1 MISFQ
6 KQYINQIKE
15 LADKMRSETMPSL
28 TGELFALF
36 ETTGNR
42 LDYEAVYFKR
52 RKFLAVFGMAA
63 YLFRQPADIAKLEEV
78 LQQICEEECWA
89 LPAHVNRKENADW
102 KHTVDLFASETAQSL
117 AEITAILNVKE
128 KDVTEWNNGTGGTG
142 RPGTLLKQA
151 TVEKVRSEIEKRVL
165 FPFEKNRQGWECSDH
180 NWNAVCCGS
189 IGSAAIYLLAG
200 KEEARLEKLLQRICH
215 SLQYYLDGFRTDGA
229 CMEGIGYFTYGMT
242 YFTGFAEQLLR
253 YSKGKT
259 NLLASDKVRK
269 IAEFQQKMYFKSGQ
283 TVSFSDGE
291 GKAKFRMGLTCFLAE
306 QFDTVRVPDASFAC
320 DFDTDSCYRFMGLLR
335 DYLWTKKAME
345 KELPEETTLVDVQEP
360 SEETVLPDIQEL
372 SEKTAL
378 PDVQE
383 LCEIRG
389 KKACTFRHDVLPDAQ
404 WSICE
409 SKNGIGFAIKG
420 GDNGEPHN
428 HNDIGSFL
436 YTASGEQLICDL
448 GAGEYTADYFGTGRY
463 EILCNSSQ
471 GHSVPVIRGEFQKAG
486 KQYRASHFEADG
498 NGTTRLEFSG
508 AYGTECLNRLERM
521 AIFSLETGTLTV
533 RDCFEIKEPSEPL
546 HVPLFTETL
555 VTRGEVTLTGKKA
568 VIQGKYAACEVK
580 WQDDVSNLRVIE
592 RIHSNHEGVPE
603 RIRLIQWDVIPEEK
617 KKTIQENT
625 EYDVILKKG
634 AVTR

>member
-6 KQYINQIKE
+6 KQYINQVKE
-15 LADKMRSETMPSL
+15 LADKMRSDTMPSL

-63 YLFRQPADIAKLEEV
+63 YLFRQPADIAKLEEI
-78 LQQICEEECWA
+78 LWQICEEECWA
-89 LPAHVNRKENADW
+89 LPAHVNRKDNVDW
-102 KHTVDLFASETAQSL
+102 KYTVDLFASETAQSL
-117 AEITAILNVKE
+117 AEVTAVLKAIE
-128 KDVTEWNNGTGGTG
+128 KDMAEWKSGNGTMD

-151 TVEKVRSEIEKRVL
+151 TVERVRSEIEKRVL
-165 FPFEKNRQGWECSDH
+165 LPFEKNRQGWECSDH

-200 KEEARLEKLLQRICH
+200 KEEARLDKLLQRICH
-215 SLQYYLDGFRTDGA
+215 SLQYYLDGFREDGA

-259 NLLASDKVRK
+259 NLLASHKVRQ
-269 IAEFQQKMYFKSGQ
+269 IAEFQQKMYFQSGQ

-306 QFDTVRVPDASFAC
+306 QFDTVWVPDMAFAC
-320 DFDTDSCYRFMGLLR
+320 DFETDSCYRFMGLLR

-345 KELPEETTLVDVQEP
+345 KQLQEETTLADVQKASEKTVLTDVQEP
-360 SEETVLPDIQEL
+360 CRAQ
-372 SEKTAL
+372 
-378 PDVQE
+378 
-383 LCEIRG
+383 G

-409 SKNGIGFAIKG
+409 SKNGVGFAIKG

-436 YTASGEQLICDL
+436 YTAGGEQLICDL
-448 GAGEYTADYFGTGRY
+448 GAGEYTADYFGAGRY
-463 EILCNSSQ
+463 GILCNSSQ

-486 KQYRASHFEADG
+486 KQYRASYFEADG
-498 NGTTRLEFSG
+498 NGTTRLEFAG
-508 AYGTECLNRLERM
+508 AYGTECLNRLERVT
-521 AIFSLETGTLTV
+521 IFSLETGTLTV

-546 HVPLFTETL
+546 YVPLFTETL
-555 VTRGEVTLTGKKA
+555 VTRGEVTLTGNKA
-568 VIQGKYAACEVK
+568 VIQDKSAACEVK
-580 WQDDVSNLRVIE
+580 WQEAVRNLRITE
-592 RIHSNHEGVPE
+592 RIHSNHEGMPE
-603 RIRLIQWDVIPEEK
+603 RIRLIQWDVLPMK
-617 KKTIQENT
+617 KERAGT
-625 EYDVILKKG
+625 KKECVFSG
-634 AVTR
+634 SASFTFRCI